1 MKELMEDYQLAKQG
15 RTWWLEIKK
24 EYGIDEFWYV
34 VICPEKDGEL
44 NRLLLEHLPDFLER
58 KFIYRAFILV
68 EEGKQRKMK
77 LEDRKITIYIR
88 QMGKEKI
95 NAILKYYRLIQF
107 EKNIIVASLSEPYG
121 TAGIIGKEG
130 ITLEDYV
137 KDALLV

>member
-68 EEGKQRKMK
+68 EEGKQRNDDGYQPRHPRH
-77 LEDRKITIYIR
+77 LGRV
-88 QMGKEKI
+88 Q
-95 NAILKYYRLIQF
+95 
-107 EKNIIVASLSEPYG
+107 P
-121 TAGIIGKEG
+121 AGILQSSGRDKIQRPAPLPWSTGA
-130 ITLEDYV
+130 V
-137 KDALLV
+137 

>member
-68 EEGKQRKMK
+68 EE
-77 LEDRKITIYIR
+77 DRKITIYIR

-121 TAGIIGKEG
+121 TDGIIGKE
-130 ITLEDYV
+130 
-137 KDALLV
+137 

>member
-95 NAILKYYRLIQF
+95 NAILKYYR
-107 EKNIIVASLSEPYG
+107 SEERRV
-121 TAGIIGKEG
+121 GKECM
-130 ITLEDYV
+130 
-137 KDALLV
+137 